1 MFQDHLLNLQS
12 SSNPSQPIN
21 KFSKYNQVDV
31 NRIQQ
36 QRIEQMIRSLSSSCL
51 SVKNIRQNYIQSSSA
66 TVVKLREPK
75 PKPEPLIPNFAPYF
89 NADLDKSDLLQSL
102 DSDSPPSE
110 AADASHSTL
119 FTEDYITSHVPELHV
134 LPIEYKK
141 VQASYFNTRDRR
153 FDAVEILFE
162 FTGRY
167 IGKEFIQQL
176 ELGKSDTTVVNIG
189 TGDGKSFT
197 ANRLIK
203 FYAEN
208 GYIVIVAFPF
218 ILLTGENFERIK
230 NSLNP
235 DISIVNYQNLDQKNL
250 EEYVQANV
258 HCITINCL
266 MGNAGKDRKGQLK
279 VKKQYISRLQEY
291 CSVNNKEVIFFFDEI
306 HAGIHNFTFN
316 LSNQLNGWKKLVK
329 KVFVLSATFTE
340 ASFIVLGMLAK
351 KLTNYK
357 MTIYNCERRKF
368 RLQANL
374 HLNITKQ
381 RYTSKD
387 ISPLFYLERIIEEA
401 HSKNHQV
408 NILVATR
415 SLTDALT
422 SPDSNE
428 PLAKYICSLNLTKLV
443 SNDELNKD
451 QFFDST
457 GSNIGT
463 TFSTGL
469 SICDSR
475 NTFIIITPVF
485 SGPDS
490 QRLASIFMN
499 GSPSIIQAIA
509 RLRNGGDLHVFMN
522 KPTHLISGTFLD
534 TAPEFLK
541 DMNIAFYR
549 NCNQQSKIVE
559 NAYRSHNKHIRNLAV
574 YGRIGWDRLHYRKRE
589 EFILRNSQ
597 YELAANY
604 ESFGKKVN
612 PFIIWAACRDQFTNC
627 TLKTINLIAEP
638 IVPPLEGKIAKDT
651 IIPDLR
657 KLLSD
662 DIESQIS
669 VLPDKEVLDLMYK
682 QIHSSKVDG
691 VLKFDERDII
701 FKGKSVSFLNSKY
714 HPAITKALINI
725 LYQLK
730 YGKEVNY
737 NCSSYILGNIFL
749 SKCCI
754 YTTTK
759 KNPDNPD
766 DNNLLNKHNNLK
778 VAYSIWADIREVFI
792 RNAIKD
798 EPLFLRT
805 IDESLEKKICTA
817 LHELRENDFYI
828 RNKIFSFLQTYQFT
842 IQKDGSI
849 FYKNWDVTQR
859 HTILIR
865 ALTNIFFESEDRMI
879 KAKGKNHRVRII
891 LAKKPLPD
899 PPLDLTF
906 NLTLETYKQVTRR
919 K

>member
-1 MFQDHLLNLQS
+1 
-12 SSNPSQPIN
+12 
-21 KFSKYNQVDV
+21 VDV

-36 QRIEQMIRSLSSSCL
+36 QRIDQMIRSLSSSCL
-51 SVKNIRQNYIQSSSA
+51 SVKNIKQNYIQSSSA
-66 TVVKLREPK
+66 IAVKLREPK
-75 PKPEPLIPNFAPYF
+75 PKPEPLTPNFAPYF
-89 NADLDKSDLLQSL
+89 SANLDKSELLQSI
-102 DSDSPPSE
+102 DSISPPIES
-110 AADASHSTL
+110 ADPSPSTEVSTL
-119 FTEDYITSHVPELHV
+119 FTEDYITSYVPELHV

-141 VQASYFNTRDRR
+141 VQASYFNTRYSR
-153 FDAVEILFE
+153 FDAVEIPFE

-167 IGKEFIQQL
+167 IAKELIQKL

-218 ILLTGENFERIK
+218 ILLTGENFGKIK
-230 NSLNP
+230 KSINP
-235 DISIVNYQNLDQKNL
+235 NISIVNYKNLDQNNL
-250 EEYVQANV
+250 EEYVKANV

-266 MGNAGKDRKGQLK
+266 MGNAGEDKKGQLK
-279 VKKQYISRLQEY
+279 VKKQYLSRLQEY
-291 CSVNNKEVIFFFDEI
+291 CAVNHKEVILFFDEI
-306 HAGIHNFTFN
+306 HAGIYNFNPKRTKE
-316 LSNQLNGWKKLVK
+316 LNGWKTLVK

-368 RLQANL
+368 PMQANL

-387 ISPLFYLERIIEEA
+387 ISPLFYLKRIIEEA
-401 HSKNHQV
+401 LSKNHQV

-422 SPDSNE
+422 NPDSDE
-428 PLAKYICSLNLTKLV
+428 PLAKYICSLNLRKLV
-443 SNDELNKD
+443 GNVDAYKD

-469 SICDSR
+469 SISDSK

-490 QRLASIFMN
+490 QKLASIFMN
-499 GSPSIIQAIA
+499 GSPAITQAFA
-509 RLRNGGDLHVFMN
+509 RLRNGGDLHVFMSM
-522 KPTHLISGTFLD
+522 PTHLISGSYLD
-534 TAPEFLK
+534 KAPEFLTDLK
-541 DMNIAFYR
+541 KAFYR
-549 NCNQQSKIVE
+549 DCNRQTKIVE
-559 NAYRSHNKHIRNLAV
+559 NAYRSHNKHIRNLAA
-574 YGRIGWDRLHYRKRE
+574 YGRIDWDRLHHRKRE
-589 EFILRNSQ
+589 EFILMQSQ

-612 PFIIWAACRDQFTNC
+612 PFIIWAACHDQFTNC
-627 TLKTINLIAEP
+627 TLKTINLIAKQTEP
-638 IVPPLEGKIAKDT
+638 TVKVEIAEDT

-662 DIESQIS
+662 DIGSKIS
-669 VLPDKEVLDLMYK
+669 VLSYKEALDLMFN
-682 QIHSSKVDG
+682 QIHIHKENG
-691 VLKFDERDII
+691 VFDSQWKEII
-701 FKGKSVSFLNSKY
+701 YRGKSVSREHSKY

-749 SKCCI
+749 SKCCK
-754 YTTTK
+754 YTK
-759 KNPDNPD
+759 PPKNNDNTD
-766 DNNLLNKHNNLK
+766 SNNFLNRHNNLK
-778 VAYSIWADIREVFI
+778 VAYSIWDDIREVFI
-792 RNAIKD
+792 RNAISE

-828 RNKIFSFLQTYQFT
+828 RYKIFSFLQTYQFT
-842 IQKDGSI
+842 IQRDGSI
-849 FYKNWDVTQR
+849 TYSNWDITQR

-865 ALTNIFFESEDRMI
+865 ALTNIFFESEDRM
-879 KAKGKNHRVRII
+879 KKTNGKNHRVRII
-891 LAKKPLPD
+891 TAQKQLPD
-899 PPLDLTF
+899 TPLDLTF
-906 NLTLETYKQVTRR
+906 NLTLNKFKYVTS
-919 K
+919 KK